1 MSGRFLLDTN
11 TVIAL
16 FGDRASIKEHLAR
29 ADEVFVSSVAL
40 GELYYGAFKSSRAED
55 KLRQIEDFATS
66 CTVLCCDKNT
76 AKEYGSIKNRL
87 RKKGTPIPENDIW
100 ISAIAKQHDIIIRK
114 DFISAFYFDIRHLSV
129 HLNGLMS
136 TCIK

>member
-16 FGDRASIKEHLAR
+16 FGNEASVKEHLAQ
-29 ADEVFVSSVAL
+29 ADEVFVSSIVL

-55 KLRQIEDFATS
+55 NLRRIDEFATS
-66 CTVLCCDKNT
+66 CAVLCCDRDT

-87 RKKGTPIPENDIW
+87 REKGTPIPENDIW
-100 ISAIAKQHDIIIRK
+100 ISAIAKQHDIILVTSDK
-114 DFISAFYFDIRHLSV
+114 HFGEVENLKQE
-129 HLNGLMS
+129 MW
-136 TCIK
+136 

>member
-16 FGDRASIKEHLAR
+16 FGNEASVKEHLAQ
-29 ADEVFVSSVAL
+29 ADEIFVSSIVL

-55 KLRQIEDFATS
+55 NFRRIDDFATS
-66 CTVLCCDKNT
+66 CAVLCCDKDT

-87 RKKGTPIPENDIW
+87 REKGTPIPENDIW
-100 ISAIAKQHDIIIRK
+100 ISAIAKQHIL
-114 DFISAFYFDIRHLSV
+114 FW
-129 HLNGLMS
+129 
-136 TCIK
+136 